1 MTDSNWRTLPTGYF
15 THQLVELPNPL
26 EDAPEAPERIEAIE
40 TRLMAGGVDNFVR
53 RVDCGPAPRSAVLL
67 AHDADYVA
75 DLERASAGDPKA
87 LERFDAPDTKVGPNT
102 FACAMASAGAVV
114 RAVDELF
121 TRTVKNAFCAVRPPG
136 HHASRSRASGF
147 CYLNNVAIGALYARA
162 RYKLERI
169 AVVDFDVHHGDG
181 TEAILA
187 NLPEFRFFSLFQW
200 PLFPYSRMEPT
211 PAHVVTTPLAAGA
224 EGHVLSDVVE
234 HIWLPALE
242 AFRPQLIL
250 VSAGFDAHVE
260 EHMAQL
266 KAAEIDYARMSRR
279 LVQAAAELCEGRI
292 VSVLEGGYAVRS
304 LARSVFTHVQA
315 LLRGA

>member
-1 MTDSNWRTLPTGYF
+1 
-15 THQLVELPNPL
+15 
-26 EDAPEAPERIEAIE
+26 
-40 TRLMAGGVDNFVR
+40 
-53 RVDCGPAPRSAVLL
+53 
-67 AHDADYVA
+67 
-75 DLERASAGDPKA
+75 
-87 LERFDAPDTKVGPNT
+87 
-102 FACAMASAGAVV
+102 
-114 RAVDELF
+114 
-121 TRTVKNAFCAVRPPG
+121 
-136 HHASRSRASGF
+136 
-147 CYLNNVAIGALYARA
+147 
-162 RYKLERI
+162 
-169 AVVDFDVHHGDG
+169 
-181 TEAILA
+181 
-187 NLPEFRFFSLFQW
+187 
-200 PLFPYSRMEPT
+200 MEPT
-211 PAHVVTTPLAAGA
+211 PANVVTTPLAAGA

-260 EHMAQL
+260 AHMAQL

>member
-1 MTDSNWRTLPTGYF
+1 MIDSNWRRLPTGYF

-26 EDAPEAPERIEAIE
+26 ENAPESPERIEAIE
-40 TRLMAGGVDNFVR
+40 TRLMAGGVDDILR
-53 RVDCGPAPRSAVLL
+53 RVDCGPALRETVLL
-67 AHDADYVA
+67 AHDADYLA
-75 DLERASAGDPKA
+75 DLERASAGDAEA
-87 LERFDAPDTKVGPNT
+87 LKRFSEPDTKVGPDT
-102 FACAMASAGAVV
+102 FRCAMASAGAVV

-136 HHASRSRASGF
+136 HHAWRNRASGF

-169 AVVDFDVHHGDG
+169 AVLDFDVHHGDG
-181 TEAILA
+181 TESILA
-187 NLPEFRFFSLFQW
+187 GLPQFRFFSLFQW
-200 PLFPYSRMEPT
+200 PLFPFTRMEPT
-211 PAHVVTTPLAAGA
+211 PENVVATPLAAGA

-242 AFRPQLIL
+242 AYKPQLVL
-250 VSAGFDAHVE
+250 LSAGFDAHVE

-266 KAAEIDYARMSRR
+266 KAAEIDYARMTRR
-279 LVQAAAELCEGRI
+279 LVRAAGELCEGRL

-304 LARSVFTHVQA
+304 LARSVLTHIQGLV
-315 LLRGA
+315 RND

>member
-1 MTDSNWRTLPTGYF
+1 MNDQNWRALPTGYF

-26 EDAPEAPERIEAIE
+26 EDAPESPDRIEAIE
-40 TRLMAGGVDNFVR
+40 TRLMAGGVDDLVR
-53 RVDCGPAPRSAVLL
+53 RVDCGPAPKDVVLL
-67 AHDADYVA
+67 AHDEDYVA

-87 LERFDAPDTKVGPNT
+87 LERFNEPDTRVGPDT

-136 HHASRSRASGF
+136 HHAWRNRASGF
-147 CYLNNVAIGALYARA
+147 CYLNNVAIGALYAKA

-169 AVVDFDVHHGDG
+169 AVVDFDAHHGDG
-181 TEAILA
+181 TESILA
-187 NLPEFRFFSLFQW
+187 SLPEFRFFSLFQW
-200 PLFPYSRMEPT
+200 PLFPFSRMKPT
-211 PAHVVTTPLAAGA
+211 PENVVATPLAAGA

-242 AFRPQLIL
+242 EFRPQLIL

-266 KAAEIDYARMSRR
+266 KAAEIDYARISRQ
-279 LVQAAAELCEGRI
+279 LVQAAGELCEGRL
-292 VSVLEGGYAVRS
+292 VSVLEGGYSVRS

-315 LLRGA
+315 LLRNI